1 MAEIE
6 EMHHDFNPQ
15 RLVQAAIFSASMKFA
30 LLSDAIFDCEN
41 VFKSN
46 AGSTVMSSREGPT
59 GCQRKG

>member
-6 EMHHDFNPQ
+6 EMPHDFNPH

-41 VFKSN
+41 VFTSN
-46 AGSTVMSSREGPT
+46 AGSTVM
-59 GCQRKG
+59 